1 MTSRGRRRVALATAV
16 VLLALPHCAPPA
28 FAVVPPAI
36 DNSLLPPSAPPAP
49 SQPTEQ
55 REACAVPLPVS
66 GADVSATQLTGFDIP
81 AIWRLTRGAGQR
93 VAIIDTGIAAHRRLP
108 RVIPGGD
115 YVSSGDGRQDCDG
128 HGTVVAGIIAAAPDR
143 TDPTEFTGIAPEA
156 TLIAIRQSSNKFGPL
171 VDPTGRGFGDV
182 SSLAMAVRTAAD
194 MGASV
199 INISSVACAESTLDD
214 RALGAALS
222 YAVDVKDAVVV
233 AAAGNVG
240 GEGQCPAQ
248 NTTAQP
254 TVIASPAW
262 YDDYVLTVA
271 SVDSAGAPSEFSLNG
286 PWVDTAAPG
295 EHIISLDPD
304 GDGVID
310 TMPAPTGKASISG
323 TSYAAPLVSGL
334 VALVRARLPRLS
346 ARQVMTRI
354 ENTAHHPAAGWNAAV
369 GNGVVDPLAALS
381 DQSAAPPPPG
391 ARPLAPPASTDP
403 QPRRPYA
410 VAVTGAALCLAGLVT
425 AASVRL
431 RRRPEDVAAD

>member
-1 MTSRGRRRVALATAV
+1 MTAV

-28 FAVVPPAI
+28 FAVIPPAI
-36 DNSLLPPSAPPAP
+36 DNSLLPPPAPPAP

-55 REACAVPLPVS
+55 REACAVPLPID
-66 GADVSATQLTGFDIP
+66 GADVSATQLAGFDMP

-93 VAIIDTGIAAHRRLP
+93 VAVIDTGIAAHRRLS
-108 RVIPGGD
+108 RVIAGGD

-143 TDPTEFTGIAPEA
+143 TDPTGFSGIAPDA
-156 TLIAIRQSSNKFGPL
+156 VLIAIRQSSNKFGPL
-171 VDPTGRGFGDV
+171 ADPSSRGFGDV
-182 SSLAMAVRTAAD
+182 ATLAMAVRTAAD

-199 INISSVACAESTLDD
+199 INISSVACAESMLDD

-222 YAVDVKDAVVV
+222 YAVDTKDAVVV

-240 GEGQCPAQ
+240 GDGQCPGQ
-248 NTTAQP
+248 NTAAQP

-262 YDDYVLTVA
+262 YEDYVLTVA
-271 SVDSAGAPSEFSLNG
+271 SVNSNGTPSQFSLNG

-295 EHIISLDPD
+295 EHVISLDPD
-304 GDGVID
+304 GDGVIG
-310 TMPAPTGKASISG
+310 TMPTPTGQAPISG
-323 TSYAAPLVSGL
+323 TSYAAPLVSGV
-334 VALVRARLPRLS
+334 VALVRARFPRLS

-354 ENTAHHPAAGWNAAV
+354 ESTAHHPAGGWNAAV

-381 DQSAAPPPPG
+381 DQVASTS
-391 ARPLAPPASTDP
+391 PPASRPPDAPVPTELP
-403 QPRRPYA
+403 PHRPYA
-410 VAVTGAALCLAGLVT
+410 VAATGAALCLAGLLA

-431 RRRPEDVAAD
+431 RRRPQDVPAD